1 MIILGSSSLSA
12 YTAEEINHRITPTG
26 FTCPA
31 LPASE
36 IPLRNP
42 KSKIPLVRILHVI
55 DSLDLGGAQTA
66 LLNLV
71 KYADRA
77 RFRHEVA
84 AMHGEG
90 IFAAAFR
97 AVGAPV
103 HLLSVRRWPPS
114 YLLSLPRLLCRQ
126 KFDVVHC
133 HLIGAN
139 WIAKPLAALCG
150 VRCRYHHDQCNDAF
164 RADSR
169 AATLLDTLMNR
180 LSTRILAV
188 SHSVE
193 AFNFEVERQPS
204 AKVTFL
210 PNSVDLAE
218 FQPADAAT
226 RRNVRERFGLP
237 ADAFL
242 IGGVGRFT
250 PQKNF
255 GLLLDA
261 AQPLLGP
268 GVQLALFG
276 SGPEEAQLR
285 SHAGAHVHFLGTVAE
300 RAAIY
305 HALEALV
312 LPSRFEGL
320 PMVVLE
326 AMACGVPVLAS
337 GVDGVREIAT
347 DGVNVLLAPSE
358 NVPAFRAAL
367 ERLLADAAL
376 RETLASAARALV
388 EKKFDARQLAAE
400 LERWY
405 LHDLDALAPRAP

>member
-1 MIILGSSSLSA
+1 V
-12 YTAEEINHRITPTG
+12 P
-26 FTCPA
+26 
-31 LPASE
+31 
-36 IPLRNP
+36 
-42 KSKIPLVRILHVI
+42 RILHVI

-71 KYADRA
+71 RHADRA

-90 IFAAAFR
+90 IFAEAFR
-97 AVGAPV
+97 ALGVPV
-103 HLLSVRRWPPS
+103 HSLSAHRWPPG
-114 YLLSLPRLLCRQ
+114 YLASLPRLLRRE

-133 HLIGAN
+133 HLFGAN

-169 AATLLDTLMNR
+169 AAVLIDTLTNR

-188 SHSVE
+188 SRSVE
-193 AFNFEVERQPS
+193 AFNLEVERQPRE
-204 AKVTFL
+204 KVTFL
-210 PNSVDLAE
+210 PNSVDPAE
-218 FQPADAAT
+218 FQPANAAAK
-226 RRNVRERFGLP
+226 RAARERFGLP
-237 ADAFL
+237 SDAFL
-242 IGGVGRFT
+242 VGGVGRLT

-255 GLLLDA
+255 GLLLEA

-268 GVQLALFG
+268 DVQLALFG
-276 SGPEEAQLR
+276 SGPEEAELR
-285 SHAGAHVHFLGTVAE
+285 QHAGAHVHFMGTVAE

-305 HALEALV
+305 QALDALV

-337 GVDGVREIAT
+337 AVDGVREIAT
-347 DGVNVLLAPSE
+347 DGVHALLAPSE
-358 NVPAFRAAL
+358 AAPAFRAAL
-367 ERLLADAAL
+367 QRLIADAAL
-376 RETLASAARALV
+376 REQLTGAARALV
-388 EKKFDARQLAAE
+388 EERFDARKLAAE
-400 LERWY
+400 LESLY
-405 LHDLDALAPRAP
+405 LHDLAALAPRAP